1 MSLHCS
7 RQSSTWIYH
16 IDHDETIAPVVRC
29 SSLLTKLAVAAARDL
44 RVHQMDLDTAFLYGV
59 MPPEPTLYLEVSIPS
74 HLVDKTNY
82 IGIVKKGIYGLKQS
96 PKLWNET
103 VNAYVISLGFTRF
116 TTDLCIYKRRIEVN
130 CVVVAI
136 YMGDLI
142 IAGSSLSS
150 INIFK
155 EELKS
160 KS

>member
-1 MSLHCS
+1 
-7 RQSSTWIYH
+7 
-16 IDHDETIAPVVRC
+16 
-29 SSLLTKLAVAAARDL
+29 
-44 RVHQMDLDTAFLYGV
+44 MDLDTAFLYGV
-59 MPPEPTLYLEVSIPS
+59 MPPEPTLYLEVPIPS